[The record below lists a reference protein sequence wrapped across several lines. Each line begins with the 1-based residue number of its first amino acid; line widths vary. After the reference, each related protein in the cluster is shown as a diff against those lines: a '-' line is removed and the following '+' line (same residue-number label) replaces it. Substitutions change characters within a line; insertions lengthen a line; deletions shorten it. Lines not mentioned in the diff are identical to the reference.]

1 MASNNSVV
9 TKTSANIE
17 RVRQEI
23 NLFKAQI
30 NQIAAPSAT
39 ADTRNAACELL
50 NHVKATE
57 TNLEKSEAKVQR
69 LRPIGRVLSRPTVP
83 VPASERAK
91 RALTILNAADP
102 SMAHGRSVRQKTAR
116 PRYLTLAGK
125 KPATPIR
132 EEDLS
137 ALLKQTSQLV
147 STNFNILKNG
157 TVSFDCRHIFSA
169 YIWFKEVPPPKDAQ
183 PKPGGKP
190 PVYIVPEHIACFR
203 TDENASRWSCSDH
216 AVFNVMTERAQAAI
230 RYFMARE
237 ETGEDAFVEL
247 ILWLVKHNNIF
258 SAECDDRR
266 LAFDASRGIF
276 LPPCVH
282 PFDGSGPARFTRG
295 TIPVRNT
302 SAQQSRLAHP
312 PQQQSGTT
320 AAGHPSHL
328 PRMDPR
334 AHPPR
339 PRDQTAH

>member
-9 TKTSANIE
+9 AKTAANID
-17 RVRQEI
+17 RVKQEI

-30 NQIAAPSAT
+30 TQIATPTAAPE
-39 ADTRNAACELL
+39 TRNAARELL
-50 NHVKATE
+50 NHVKASE
-57 TNLEKSEAKVQR
+57 INLEKAEAKVQR

-102 SMAHGRSVRQKTAR
+102 SLAHGRSVRQKTAR

-132 EEDLS
+132 EEDLP
-137 ALLKQTSQLV
+137 ALLKRTSQLV
-147 STNFNILKNG
+147 STNITILK
-157 TVSFDCRHIFSA
+157 TSAVTLDWRHIFSA
-169 YIWFKEVPPPKDAQ
+169 CIWFKEVPAPKDAQ
-183 PKPGGKP
+183 PKPGGKS
-190 PVYIVPEHIACFR
+190 PVYVVPEHIACFR

-247 ILWLVKHNNIF
+247 ILWLVKHHNIF
-258 SAECDDRR
+258 SAKCDDRR

-302 SAQQSRLAHP
+302 STQQSRLAHP
-312 PQQQSGTT
+312 SQQQSGTHA

-328 PRMDPR
+328 PRVDPR

-339 PRDQTAH
+339 PRE